1 MKRLN
6 WKNISYLLSI
16 VLALVIFLAPIIPGS
31 IRWIFLI
38 LILLLD
44 GLAYFYLFRT
54 NKPSLPKIQSIV
66 KIVVILLIM
75 VPNSLFSGFIRS
87 ISTKTEVFEIH
98 FVGLTDTKFNSVE
111 ELSGLKI
118 GILKDESSKVAYIYP
133 KSIIE
138 EVEIDVKFVEYG
150 SYIDSIKAL
159 LNKKVDLIVLP
170 GGYEKTFN
178 DIEGFDIDTSLMFT
192 QYKVIKKEKSN
203 LFDEHQD
210 ILNLVLIGGDN
221 PIEGNSTSG
230 FNYDVIIVV
239 SYNFKTQ
246 ESALIS
252 IPRDSYITNTCTNKK
267 DKITHTGWYGAECLT
282 KSLTNFLGITI
293 DKYMLIDF
301 EGLIDVVNSIGGVTI
316 EVDQLIEEQDENR
329 SFENMIVIQPGKQ
342 NLNGREALAY
352 LRHRKT
358 LADGVY
364 GRSNHQEQFI
374 LAMLKQLAKPSS
386 WWRIS
391 GFLNTVQKSV
401 LTNLSAGSLVTYY
414 NDASLLLGKYGIDSL
429 LPERLEIETH
439 DAMIYTP
446 SFGKELYYSVIDTNS
461 LGVVRD
467 KFKLINTVEE
477 VIEE

>member
-16 VLALVIFLAPIIPGS
+16 ILALVVFLAPIIPGS
-31 IRWIFLI
+31 IRWIFLLII
-38 LILLLD
+38 LSID
-44 GLAYFYLFRT
+44 GFAYFYLFRT
-54 NKPSLPKIQSIV
+54 NKPSFPKIQSIV
-66 KIVVILLIM
+66 KIAVIILIM

-98 FVGLTDTKFNSVE
+98 FVGLTDSKFNKVE
-111 ELSGLKI
+111 ELNNLKI
-118 GILKDESSKVAYIYP
+118 GILKDESSKVANIYP
-133 KSIIE
+133 KSIIKE
-138 EVEIDVKFVEYG
+138 AEIEVKFVEYG

-159 LNKKVDLIVLP
+159 FNKKVDLIVLP
-170 GGYEKTFN
+170 GGYAKTFD

-192 QYKVIKKEKSN
+192 QYKVVKKEKSN
-203 LFDEHQD
+203 LFEEHQD
-210 ILNLVLIGGDN
+210 ILNIVLIGGDN

-282 KSLTNFLGITI
+282 NSLTNFLGITI

-358 LADGVY
+358 LVDGVY

-386 WWRIS
+386 WFRIS

-414 NDASLLLGKYGIDSL
+414 NDASLLLSKQGIEAL

-446 SFGKELYYSVIDTNS
+446 SFGKELYYSVIDTSS
-461 LGVVRD
+461 LKVVKE

-477 VIEE
+477 VIEK

>member
-16 VLALVIFLAPIIPGS
+16 ILAFVIILAPIIPGS
-31 IRWIFLI
+31 IRWIFFTI
-38 LILLLD
+38 ILLLD
-44 GLAYFYLFRT
+44 GFAYYYIFRT
-54 NKPSLPKIQSIV
+54 KKMSYQRIQSGI
-66 KIVVILLIM
+66 KIGLIILIM
-75 VPNSLFSGFIRS
+75 VPNSLFSSFVRS
-87 ISTKTEVFEIH
+87 ISTKTEVYEIH
-98 FVGLTDTKFNSVE
+98 FVGLTDTKISSID
-111 ELSGLKI
+111 ELTNKKI
-118 GILKDESSKVAYIYP
+118 GILKDESSKVAHIYP

-138 EVEIDVKFVEYG
+138 DSEIDVRYVEYG

-159 LNKKVDLIVLP
+159 LNHKVDLIVLP
-170 GGYEKTFN
+170 GGYDKTFN
-178 DIEGFDIDTSLMFT
+178 NIENYEIDTSLMFT
-192 QYKVIKKEKSN
+192 QYKVVKKEKTN

-210 ILNLVLIGGDN
+210 ILNIVLIGGDN

-246 ESALIS
+246 DSALIS
-252 IPRDSYITNTCTNKK
+252 IPRDSYITNVCTNKK
-267 DKITHTGWYGAECLT
+267 DKITHTGWYGADCLT
-282 KSLTNFLGITI
+282 KSLTNFLGISI

-329 SFENMIVIQPGKQ
+329 SFENMIVIKPGKQ

-358 LADGVY
+358 LTDGVY
-364 GRSNHQEQFI
+364 GRSNHQEQFV

-386 WWRIS
+386 WFRIS

-414 NDASLLLGKYGIDSL
+414 NDASLLLSKHGIESL
-429 LPERLEIETH
+429 LPERLEIETQ

-446 SFGKELYYSVIDTNS
+446 SFGKELYYSVIKTSS
-461 LGVVRD
+461 LKLIKE
-467 KFKLINTVEE
+467 KFKLINTINVEE
-477 VIEE
+477 E

>member
-16 VLALVIFLAPIIPGS
+16 TLALVIFLAPIIPGS
-31 IRWIFLI
+31 IRWIIFI
-38 LILLLD
+38 LILSID
-44 GLAYFYLFRT
+44 GFAYFYLFRT
-54 NKPSLPKIQSIV
+54 NKPSFPKIQSIV
-66 KIVVILLIM
+66 KIIVILLIM

-98 FVGLTDTKFNSVE
+98 FVGLSDTKFKTVD
-111 ELSGLKI
+111 ELNNMKI
-118 GILKDESSKVAYIYP
+118 GILKDESSKVSNIYP
-133 KSIIE
+133 KLIIE
-138 EVEIDVKFVEYG
+138 EAEIDVKFVEYG

-170 GGYEKTFN
+170 GGYEKTFS

-252 IPRDSYITNTCTNKK
+252 IPRDSYITNACTNKK

-282 KSLTNFLGITI
+282 KSLTNFLGIPI

-342 NLNGREALAY
+342 KLNGREALAY

-358 LADGVY
+358 LVDGVY

-386 WWRIS
+386 WFRIS

-446 SFGKELYYSVIDTNS
+446 SFGKELYYSVIDTSS
-461 LGVVRD
+461 LKLVKE